1 VERELSRNTALT
13 ISYVASRGDDLVIY
27 RDLNAAPV
35 GTPLSTVQAA
45 RPFAPAFPN
54 LKHII
59 QLTNLSKS
67 WYDSLQVS
75 LRQRKWHGF
84 DIQYNFTWSK
94 SLDYNSL
101 NRSSQSSFP
110 QLDNPLDVANNKG
123 PSDFNVPLNFNVAGT
138 YKVPTVRG
146 LKLFGDGWEV
156 ASVYT
161 ALSGRPLTPMI
172 GSLDPSGQDIGA
184 IRANWNGQP
193 IEYNTR
199 NPQRYIANPQVFSV
213 PANGTVGTAG
223 RNILRG
229 PGLGQLDFSLIK
241 NTRINERFSL
251 QFRWETFNL
260 LNRAN
265 FGTPGSNIRLATF
278 GIITSTPEVQSGKEG
293 GGLLVGGSSAR
304 AVQAV
309 LKLVF

>member
-1 VERELSRNTALT
+1 
-13 ISYVASRGDDLVIY
+13 
-27 RDLNAAPV
+27 
-35 GTPLSTVQAA
+35 
-45 RPFAPAFPN
+45 
-54 LKHII
+54 
-59 QLTNLSKS
+59 
-67 WYDSLQVS
+67 
-75 LRQRKWHGF
+75 
-84 DIQYNFTWSK
+84 
-94 SLDYNSL
+94 
-101 NRSSQSSFP
+101 
-110 QLDNPLDVANNKG
+110 
-123 PSDFNVPLNFNVAGT
+123 
-138 YKVPTVRG
+138 
-146 LKLFGDGWEV
+146 
-156 ASVYT
+156 
-161 ALSGRPLTPMI
+161 MI
-172 GSLDPSGQDIGA
+172 GSLDPSGQDIRA

-304 AVQAV
+304 AMQAV